1 MGSLHWLPLLC
12 ATTVYNPCPQHAL
25 ILPLPDIGHRMDIVA
40 ILIFSGF
47 AIGFILIAAEDFV

>member
-1 MGSLHWLPLLC
+1 VLLC
-12 ATTVYNPCPQHAL
+12 ATIVYNPCPQHA
-25 ILPLPDIGHRMDIVA
+25 ILPVADTRHKMDIVA